1 MKNIYKARKIEDFRD
16 LIDYSAKRYSSRNAF
31 ILRADNGK
39 FRKIKYKELKDRY
52 YSLLLVFYF
61 AGIER

>member
-31 ILRADNGK
+31 ILRVDNGK
-39 FRKIKYKELKDRY
+39 FRKIKYKELKDK
-52 YSLLLVFYF
+52 SV
-61 AGIER
+61 